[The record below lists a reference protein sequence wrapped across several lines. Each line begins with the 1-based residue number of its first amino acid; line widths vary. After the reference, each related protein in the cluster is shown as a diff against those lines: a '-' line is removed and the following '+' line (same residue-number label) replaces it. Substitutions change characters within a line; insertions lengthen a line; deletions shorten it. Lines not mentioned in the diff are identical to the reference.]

1 MLSKYKDVSFVDYY
15 KFPIKENSSIII
27 GTGDEDGEN
36 TYLTNRLAVE
46 NHLLLT
52 LDSSDSEY
60 IGTLELLTN
69 KRKAIVNST
78 LLRNRSETED
88 SITQQLQLSSLQ
100 HDNNSIFINKI
111 KVKSGDFIRIGFSNY
126 KITNQS

>member
-1 MLSKYKDVSFVDYY
+1 M
-15 KFPIKENSSIII
+15 
-27 GTGDEDGEN
+27 
-36 TYLTNRLAVE
+36 
-46 NHLLLT
+46 LT

-126 KITNQS
+126 KIYREDDSIILDNILFESILIYKPILPIHNYNISRYSYRG

>member
-1 MLSKYKDVSFVDYY
+1 VSFVDYY

-46 NHLLLT
+46 NHLLFT

-60 IGTLELLTN
+60 IG
-69 KRKAIVNST
+69 
-78 LLRNRSETED
+78 
-88 SITQQLQLSSLQ
+88 
-100 HDNNSIFINKI
+100 H
-111 KVKSGDFIRIGFSNY
+111 
-126 KITNQS
+126 